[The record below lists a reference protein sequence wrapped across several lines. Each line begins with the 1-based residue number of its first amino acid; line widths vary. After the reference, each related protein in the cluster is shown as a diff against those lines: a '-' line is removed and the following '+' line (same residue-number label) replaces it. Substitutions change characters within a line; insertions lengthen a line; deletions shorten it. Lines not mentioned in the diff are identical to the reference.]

1 MKQSVRIGTAATLA
15 LIAAGATFLIQNNRD
30 LFFLNEWREPSGTF
44 TKEEVPALAKG
55 ALGVASQLHT
65 GATCVQRWAGRDDTY
80 IYLALGCGRFREENG
95 KIVVEGDQSFKPTRL
110 RYDTT
115 EVWQLEQVDERNFEN
130 SLRRL
135 FPRPAGDRV
144 RVLLDSDTYK
154 KMGLAK
160 TKEPKG
166 A

>member
-15 LIAAGATFLIQNNRD
+15 LLAAGATFLLQNNRD
-30 LFFLNEWREPSGTF
+30 LFFLNEWREPSGVY
-44 TKEEVPALAKG
+44 TKEEVPALAKA
-55 ALGVASQLHT
+55 ALDIASQLHT
-65 GATCVQRWAGRDDTY
+65 GATCVQRWAGRDETY
-80 IYLALGCGRFREENG
+80 IYLALGCGRFREESG
-95 KIVVEGDQSFKPTRL
+95 KIFVEGDANFRPTRL
-110 RYDTT
+110 RYSDT
-115 EVWQLEQVDERNFEN
+115 EVWNLEQVDDRNFEN

-144 RVLLDSDTYK
+144 RALLDPDAFR

-160 TKEPKG
+160 AKG